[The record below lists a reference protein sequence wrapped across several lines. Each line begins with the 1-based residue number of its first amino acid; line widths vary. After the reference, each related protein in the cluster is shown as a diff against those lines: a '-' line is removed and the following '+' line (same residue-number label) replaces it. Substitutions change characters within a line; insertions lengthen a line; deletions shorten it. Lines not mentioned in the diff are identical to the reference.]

1 MSYSHS
7 TVDQSYATPFSRSI
21 GPSLEVAIAVGVADA
36 ICISVV
42 SLAAHLE
49 AIRAG
54 QGVDQRAF
62 QSRTVG
68 TVTVPVAHDSQRT
81 S

>member
-1 MSYSHS
+1 MNYSHS
-7 TVDQSYATPFSRSI
+7 TVDHAHATRFSRSI
-21 GPSLEVAIAVGVADA
+21 GASLEISIAVGVAVG

-42 SLAAHLE
+42 SLAVNLG

-62 QSRTVG
+62 QSQTVG
-68 TVTVPVAHDSQRT
+68 AVAVPVAHNSQRT